1 MNTKKRIG
9 LVTAAVMAPSVLLA
23 GTLSVD
29 ANDEPPPAPI
39 AVELLTPRS
48 RFTDRVNAKFR
59 VKLSD
64 SPTQVLD
71 VGDPSRLVVARITV
85 QPGAMFPWHIHP
97 GPVIVTVAEGDLVL
111 TYAADCVDRPYATG
125 TSFVDPGDAVH
136 TARNTSDAETILIAT
151 FLDAP
156 PEGPLTVTAG
166 IQAPEDCQV
175 PVGDAAAH
183 GSGGH

>member
-39 AVELLTPRS
+39 AVEVLTPRS

-97 GPVIVTVAEGDLVL
+97 GPVIVNVTQGQL
-111 TYAADCVDRPYATG
+111 TYVGASDCVERNYPAETAFAERPNN
-125 TSFVDPGDAVH
+125 VH
-136 TARNTSDAETILIAT
+136 TAYNSAEGETIIVAT
-151 FLDAP
+151 LFGAP
-156 PEGPLTVTAG
+156 PDGPLSITEGVEEPA
-166 IQAPEDCQV
+166 DCDIE
-175 PVGDAAAH
+175 VGVH
-183 GSGGH
+183 SLH